1 MQTMYH
7 KRINVCGGDCCSFQD
22 PSFFYVSY
30 IYKQKLNLQVG
41 MPESKLLMQLRTE
54 GLRPYLMGEMLAG
67 TKSCRLLEKVL

>member
-1 MQTMYH
+1 MSVEEIVVVF
-7 KRINVCGGDCCSFQD
+7 RI
-22 PSFFYVSY
+22 PLFYVSY

-54 GLRPYLMGEMLAG
+54 GLRPYLMGKMLAG